1 MKIKLRVTVKPGDE
15 PVEVMTNLLC
25 VTEWERVENRKISD
39 GRGVGMS
46 DMVAWAFLM
55 LKQSGRLIKETTWRE
70 WLQNNPDMEIE
81 GVDMTDP
88 NPTEPA
94 VTAGH

>member
-1 MKIKLRVTVKPGDE
+1 
-15 PVEVMTNLLC
+15 
-25 VTEWERVENRKISD
+25 
-39 GRGVGMS
+39 MS
-46 DMVAWAFLM
+46 DMVAWAFFM
-55 LKQSGRLIKETTWRE
+55 LKQSGRLIKETTWRD